1 MDDQVQVVF
10 GKFMKHRFYDF
21 GKILLLMC
29 YFLMEWNESMLRVP
43 IALDL
48 AL

>member
-1 MDDQVQVVF
+1 MDDLVQVVF

-21 GKILLLMC
+21 GKTPPPMC
-29 YFLMEWNESMLRVP
+29 YFLMEWNESVLRVP
-43 IALDL
+43 VALDL

>member
-1 MDDQVQVVF
+1 MDDLVQVVF

-21 GKILLLMC
+21 GKTPPMC
-29 YFLMEWNESMLRVP
+29 YFLMEWNESVLRVP
-43 IALDL
+43 VALDL

>member
-21 GKILLLMC
+21 GKINVL
-29 YFLMEWNESMLRVP
+29 FSHGME
-43 IALDL
+43 
-48 AL
+48 